1 MGIRFMPDTIGVE
14 PLEYVCP
21 CCNAWAVSY
30 LVHSV
35 MESEMLTEV
44 EVGVLAS
51 DVLWTLLRLRK

>member
-1 MGIRFMPDTIGVE
+1 MPDTIGVE

>member
-1 MGIRFMPDTIGVE
+1 MSDTIGVE

-21 CCNAWAVSY
+21 CCNTRAVSN
-30 LVHSV
+30 LVQTV